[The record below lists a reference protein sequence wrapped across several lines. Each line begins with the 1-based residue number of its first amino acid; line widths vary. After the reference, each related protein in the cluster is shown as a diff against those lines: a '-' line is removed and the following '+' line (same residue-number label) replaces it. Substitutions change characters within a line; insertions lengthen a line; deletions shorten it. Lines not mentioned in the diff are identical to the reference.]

1 MAVPARVAT
10 PEVKRE
16 DTPEV
21 PEAPKEEPRSLYDE
35 HSKARIE
42 NQRKE
47 ILHDQVKKQLAEED
61 KILEAVRTGLL
72 FYKLIIIT
80 IKFLIRIY
88 IIFNF

>member
-72 FYKLIIIT
+72 INNHSLIQ
-80 IKFLIRIY
+80 IY